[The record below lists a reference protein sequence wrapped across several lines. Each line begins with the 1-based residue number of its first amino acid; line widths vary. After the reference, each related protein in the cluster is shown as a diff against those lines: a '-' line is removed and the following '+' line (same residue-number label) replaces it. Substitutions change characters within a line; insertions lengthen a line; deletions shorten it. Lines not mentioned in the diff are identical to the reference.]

1 MKKIILFINC
11 LLCFAFINAQVPSFE
26 WAKSVGDT
34 LNDYGKSIICDP
46 SGNVYSTGS
55 FSGIVDF
62 DPGAGVYNL
71 TSAGNF
77 DVYILKLDNAG
88 NFIWAKSV
96 GGVSSDLGASIA
108 LDAFGNIYITGE
120 FTGVADFN
128 PGPSLFNL
136 TSGFSYTDIFILK
149 LDASGNLVW
158 AKGVGSSSIDHGFSI
173 SVDVSGN
180 VYTTGQFVLTAD
192 FDPNGGVFN
201 LTSVGSFDI
210 FILKLDALGNF
221 VWAKNIGGS
230 ASDCANSIAIDALG
244 NIYTTG
250 YFIGAVDFNPNL
262 GLFNITSLGSYDMYI
277 LKLDALGN
285 FVWAKNIGGGSSTAS
300 SRSIKLDIYGNIYT
314 TGFFGNTVDFDPGA
328 AVSNLTALSGDVF
341 ISKLDASGN
350 FVWAKSIGGV
360 ASDEGSSI
368 DVDPSGNVYTTGYFQ
383 GTADFDPGA
392 GVYSLSFV
400 SSQDVFVLKLDTS
413 GNFVWAEKFGGYSG
427 DYGQSIALDAS
438 NNVYTTG
445 WFGAV
450 VDFDPT
456 VGFDSIASFGGND
469 IFIHKLSQPP
479 TGINE
484 EINFN
489 NISIYPNPNNGTF
502 NISFSSQIKNAS
514 IEVCNYL
521 GALVYKQE
529 IVNQENSIELSNQAN
544 GLYFVKVMTENKIV
558 GMGKIVKQ

>member
-11 LLCFAFINAQVPSFE
+11 LLCFEFINAQVPSFE

-502 NISFSSQIKNAS
+502 NISLSSQIKNAS

>member
-1 MKKIILFINC
+1 M
-11 LLCFAFINAQVPSFE
+11 CFEFINAQVPSFE

-34 LNDYGKSIICDP
+34 LNDYGKSLICDP

>member
-11 LLCFAFINAQVPSFE
+11 LLCFVFINAQVPSFE

>member
-1 MKKIILFINC
+1 M
-11 LLCFAFINAQVPSFE
+11 CFEFINAQVPSFE

>member
-1 MKKIILFINC
+1 M
-11 LLCFAFINAQVPSFE
+11 CFEFINAQVPSFE

-445 WFGAV
+445 WFGVV

-558 GMGKIVKQ
+558 GMGKIAKQ